1 MLFFLILKIIICQTS
16 SDVNFVDEFDHD
28 YKFHLPQMKRERPA
42 ADDEAAGKQQ
52 QPSSQLLVTF
62 DDDEE
67 TMPAVW
73 HTNVKVNKCEKY
85 FYNPFTV

>member
-52 QPSSQLLVTF
+52 QPSSQPLFTV
-62 DDDEE
+62 DDE

-73 HTNVKVNKCEKY
+73 HTSVKVIQKIQKI
-85 FYNPFTV
+85 FL